1 MKCQDLPSI
10 IQVTEE
16 SREVW
21 LQRQRL
27 MLTAA
32 DERAGAADETGYR
45 VSTANE
51 QYILVWGWQECLARI
66 SELF

>member
-27 MLTAA
+27 VLTAA
-32 DERAGAADETGYR
+32 DERAGAGVTETGYR

-51 QYILVWGWQECLARI
+51 QYII
-66 SELF
+66 I